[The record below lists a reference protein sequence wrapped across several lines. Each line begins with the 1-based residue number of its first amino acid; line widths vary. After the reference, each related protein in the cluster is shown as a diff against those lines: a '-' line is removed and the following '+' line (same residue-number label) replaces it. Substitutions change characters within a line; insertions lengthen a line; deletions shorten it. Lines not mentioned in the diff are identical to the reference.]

1 MTHFNIYFS
10 IIIPLYNKEKYI
22 LRAINSIL
30 NQSYKFYEIIVIDDG
45 STDNSYQVI
54 NTVKSPVLNKY
65 KQTNRGVS
73 AARNKGAEKAKY
85 EFLVFLDADDEWE
98 TNFLENIYILTK
110 NYPDS
115 GIFATNNFF
124 TLHNGNVFY
133 NKFDQLFFDNNHGII
148 ENYFEVFVKYGNSP
162 FSNSNFCIKKDLF
175 LLLGGYKE
183 GVTHTEDSDLW
194 CRAAL
199 VSTIAYCILP
209 LSNYYVDIPNN
220 TNKHIIEKNYQVT
233 DTLLSLIKNNSVP
246 HNLISSVNKLIAHF
260 QLSCVKKILL
270 YNGSKF
276 LGLRHLFKKNI
287 ILYSP
292 HKFILYLLLLMIP
305 NFIVIKIYR
314 AIKIHIIE

>member
-1 MTHFNIYFS
+1 MIHFNIYFS

-54 NTVKSPVLNKY
+54 NSVISPILYKY

-73 AARNKGAEKAKY
+73 AARNKGAELAKY

-98 TNFLENIYILTK
+98 TNFLENLFILI
-110 NYPDS
+110 NNFPDS

-133 NKFDQLFFDNNHGII
+133 NKFDQLFLDKNHGII
-148 ENYFEVFVKYGNSP
+148 DNYFEVFLKYGNSP

-175 LLLGGYKE
+175 VLLGGYKE
-183 GVTHTEDSDLW
+183 GVILTEDSDLW

-199 VSTIAYCILP
+199 VSTIAYCVLP
-209 LSNYYVDIPNN
+209 LSKYYVDIPNN
-220 TNKHIIEKNYQVT
+220 TNRYIMEKSYQVT

-246 HNLISSVNKLIAHF
+246 QNLIFSVNKLIAHF
-260 QLSCVKKILL
+260 QLSSVRKILL
-270 YNGSKF
+270 NNGSKY

-292 HKFILYLLLLMIP
+292 HKFFFYLFLLTIP

-314 AIKIHIIE
+314 AIKIQLRE